1 MTSVDVPVTRNRLSS
16 SSGNFS
22 LADTLSACVHKGLLA
37 HTHYVIPSGHS
48 NASSFRLE
56 LKETAEQCKP
66 DFNKSKAQLAI
77 TPDDFPYGLTESQWW
92 EYALSPHSYL
102 ALENGCYQIGLNYSN
117 RFLHLDTHRAR
128 AHVLDPGVGNEF
140 LSTTNWFDPEEGC
153 LWFASWP
160 IQDMLMRHFNP
171 LDNVRVTIWNF
182 SLASSEKKQIWQGNL
197 GDSLHQL
204 ALTPDKRF
212 LVLAELGLRP
222 RKPAD
227 TEHADEKQILA
238 PSTVLVLDLQTNREW
253 RLEMPSAAHVEFDPE
268 DPSVCYLSGHN
279 IGLIGPKV
287 GIFGS
292 AIINKVRL
300 TPTGPQVIAG
310 FTHPD
315 FYRITTHLVFSRRGK
330 TLIAV
335 SGYPGQVFL
344 IDASTMQLHRIIDM
358 DIKDKVDTSD
368 APHLCRKDSYGIAA
382 SANGQHLLIC
392 ATGLLRVADIDTGQ
406 FVLTEKIKG
415 YQENSCFTGHLGRFR
430 NASGMTA

>member
-1 MTSVDVPVTRNRLSS
+1 MASADVPVTKTKFSS
-16 SSGNFS
+16 SSGDFPF
-22 LADTLSACVHKGLLA
+22 ADILCPCVHKGLLA
-37 HTHYVIPSGHS
+37 HTHYIIPAGHS

-56 LKETAEQCKP
+56 LKETADLCKP
-66 DFNKSKAQLAI
+66 DFNKARAQLAMA
-77 TPDDFPYGLTESQWW
+77 PDDFPYGLTESQWW
-92 EYALSPHSYL
+92 EYSLSPHSYL
-102 ALENGCYQIGLNYSN
+102 ALGNGNFQIGLNYSN
-117 RFLHLDTHRAR
+117 RFLHLDTHRAQ
-128 AHVLDPGVGNEF
+128 AHLFDPGVGDEF
-140 LSTTNWFDPEEGC
+140 LSTTNWFDPEDGC

-160 IQDMLMRHFNP
+160 VKDMLMRHFNP

-222 RKPAD
+222 RKPAAA
-227 TEHADEKQILA
+227 ERADEKQSIA
-238 PSTVLVLDLQTNREW
+238 PSEVLVLDLQTNREW

-335 SGYPGQVFL
+335 SGYPGQIFL
-344 IDASTMQLHRIIDM
+344 IEVSTMTLHGIIEM
-358 DIKDKVDTSD
+358 EVKDKVDTSVS
-368 APHLCRKDSYGIAA
+368 PHLCREDSYGIAA
-382 SANGQHLLIC
+382 SADGRHLLLC
-392 ATGLLRVADIDTGQ
+392 TTGLLQVADIDTGQ
-406 FVLTEKIKG
+406 FVLTEKVEG
-415 YQENSCFTGHLGRFR
+415 YPESSCFTGHL
-430 NASGMTA
+430 AQAHPALGMTA